1 MVKFFD
7 KFKEMTKEAKD
18 KFVNTK
24 NEAKD
29 MAKSSTRSTRSGS
42 KRQFEE
48 GSAGTEVEI
57 KDDPLTEYRS
67 NEPMTPSKIIEH
79 EPTAVKRDPAGQKIT
94 EQGQTGANTEQANE
108 QYRKKGMTKTDNSNS

>member
-29 MAKSSTRSTRSGS
+29 MAKSSNSARSGS

-48 GSAGTEVEI
+48 GSAGTEV
-57 KDDPLTEYRS
+57 
-67 NEPMTPSKIIEH
+67 N
-79 EPTAVKRDPAGQKIT
+79 KR
-94 EQGQTGANTEQANE
+94 
-108 QYRKKGMTKTDNSNS
+108 